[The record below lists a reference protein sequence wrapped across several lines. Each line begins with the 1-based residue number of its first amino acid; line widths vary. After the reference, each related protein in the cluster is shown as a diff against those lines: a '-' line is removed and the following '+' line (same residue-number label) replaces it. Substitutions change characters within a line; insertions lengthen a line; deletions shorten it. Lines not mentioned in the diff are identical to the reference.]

1 MDKRE
6 FIQRYMIEHYDVNE
20 NYFHQIEV
28 ATSIYNAIEENLVKV
43 VASTSLWDYNDK

>member
-6 FIQRYMIEHYDVNE
+6 FIQRYMIEHYDQNE

-28 ATSIYNAIEENLVKV
+28 ATSVFNAIEETLSKPTTTN
-43 VASTSLWDYNDK
+43 LWDYNDK

>member
-6 FIQRYMIEHYDVNE
+6 FIQRYMIEHYNENE

-28 ATSIYNAIEENLVKV
+28 ATSIFNAIEENLVKA
-43 VASTSLWDYNDK
+43 VASTNLWDYNDK